1 MVTRTKKSPPAKKRV
16 AKAARPKRTKKAGA
30 KSPAWYLT
38 REEFAALAPDDPTI
52 EFATMLLSE
61 PEKHCRWVHLAV
73 RRHAQD
79 LAHAARTVC
88 AANSCGA
95 LALAPSPKGSEAA
108 SPPFV
113 YSPRK
118 AQRVIDYARR
128 FTVYQGEKV
137 GQPMTMLPWQK
148 FVIAQTY
155 GWRRAEDPRKR
166 RFNYVYIEVP
176 RKNGK
181 TGLVAP
187 IGLFHMS
194 HPPSG
199 GQVQIFSVA
208 TKEDQAKIVWKDAV
222 TLLRTSTLMRE
233 GRFRARHKHLTH
245 IKSESE
251 WRPLGSDSTTLDGL
265 RPDLAIMDELHAWK
279 KRELWDVITSA
290 FGAAF
295 SPLVFQ
301 ITTAGDDTQT
311 ICTEQQKRVK
321 KVLEAVEQGTY
332 AFTSSKDSA
341 NYFGCIWTID
351 KADKWDSPKV
361 WAKANPSLG
370 IIKSMED
377 MERLAESAKHSLGAR
392 REFLIKHL
400 NQWQQTG
407 AQRWLDPEKWQ
418 ACCLSHAG
426 EPLAGGSSPKGSE
439 TLSPLSIEESWE
451 RLRGKQV
458 YCGLDLSATTDTS
471 AFCAIAVDER
481 PMPQGRSGNDA
492 APKMEA
498 HTVGAW
504 QFWLPDNDLAKRARR
519 DNVPYDIWARE
530 GYLTLT
536 PGEVVEIGQIEADIL
551 AIIEKYELDVVC
563 LASDPWR
570 FQGLGQRLADEHGL
584 PVFLQPQSY
593 AAMTAP
599 LNELERLVVSG
610 RLDHGGNPIAT
621 EHALNAKLKIIGA
634 NGGRLIDKSTS
645 TGRIDGLAALAN
657 AIGAKQH
664 AEQEGLD
671 STTPL
676 IAFT

>member
-1 MVTRTKKSPPAKKRV
+1 MVANAKKPPPQKARIKKP
-16 AKAARPKRTKKAGA
+16 ATQPRTGRQRAARKTKGSA
-30 KSPAWYLT
+30 SPWYL
-38 REEFAALAPDDPTI
+38 RKEEFAALAPDDPSI
-52 EFATMLLSE
+52 EFASMLLAE
-61 PEKHCRWVHLAV
+61 PQAHCRWVHLAV

-79 LAHAARTVC
+79 LAHAAQLGDK
-88 AANSCGA
+88 S
-95 LALAPSPKGSEAA
+95 L
-108 SPPFV
+108 FV
-113 YSPRK
+113 YNARK
-118 AQRVIDYARR
+118 AQRVIDHSRQ
-128 FTVYQGEKV
+128 FTVYQGEQV
-137 GQPMTMLPWQK
+137 GKPLTMLPWQK
-148 FVIAQTY
+148 FVISQLY
-155 GWRRAEDPRKR
+155 GWRLAKDPRKR
-166 RFNYVYIEVP
+166 RYNYAYIAVP

-194 HPPSG
+194 HPPKG

-233 GRFRARHKHLTH
+233 GRFRARFKHLQH
-245 IKSESE
+245 VKSQSE

-295 SPLVFQ
+295 SPLVLQ
-301 ITTAGDDTQT
+301 ITTAGEDTQT
-311 ICTEQQKRVK
+311 ICTEQEARVL
-321 KVLEAVEQGTY
+321 KVLESIEQGRY
-332 AFTSSKDSA
+332 DFTKTKDCGH
-341 NYFGCIWTID
+341 YFGCVWTID
-351 KADKWDSPKV
+351 KDDKWQDEKV

-370 IIKSMED
+370 TIKDIETMR
-377 MERLAESAKHSLGAR
+377 RLAESAKHSQGAR

-400 NQWQQTG
+400 NQWQATG
-407 AQRWLDPEKWQ
+407 AARWLDPEKW
-418 ACCLSHAG
+418 ARCAG
-426 EPLAGGSSPKGSE
+426 APALGDEGPSSP
-439 TLSPLSIEESWE
+439 SPDNTAEGLWE

-471 AFCAIAVDER
+471 AFCAIAADSVRRQVGESSQRATQDTIC
-481 PMPQGRSGNDA
+481 A
-492 APKMEA
+492 AWA
-498 HTVGAW
+498 
-504 QFWLPDNDLAKRARR
+504 FWLPDNDLAKRSRR

-536 PGEVVEIGQIEADIL
+536 AGEVVEIGQIEADIL
-551 AIIEKYELDVVC
+551 GIIEKYELDVVC

-570 FQGLGQRLADEHGL
+570 FQGLGQRLKDDHGL

-593 AAMTAP
+593 AAMTEP

-634 NGGRLIDKSTS
+634 NGGRLIDKSQS

-657 AIGAKQH
+657 AIGARLH
-664 AEQEGLD
+664 AEAEGL
-671 STTPL
+671 TGENIL